1 VVFDVERARRD
12 TPGVAKV
19 AYLNNARAAMPPTV
33 VTEAVIVCSGSVQR
47 VAAATGEG
55 SAAVRLAFERL
66 QSAGTADPVGLAAR

>member
-19 AYLNNARAAMPPTV
+19 AYLNNARAAM
-33 VTEAVIVCSGSVQR
+33 TEAVIVCSGSVQR